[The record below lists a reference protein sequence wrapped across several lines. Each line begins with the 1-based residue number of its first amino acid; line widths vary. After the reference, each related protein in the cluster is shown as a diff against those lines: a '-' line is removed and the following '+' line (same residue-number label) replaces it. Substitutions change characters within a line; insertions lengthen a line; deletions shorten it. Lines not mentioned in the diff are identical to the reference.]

1 MKTEGEIILYQSDDS
16 TQLEVRI
23 ENETVWLSLNQMSD
37 LFGRDKSVI
46 SRHIRNVF
54 AEGELESSS
63 VVAKNATTAIDG
75 KIYQVEFYNLDVIIS
90 VGYRVKSKRG
100 TQFRIWANSI
110 LKEYLMKGYVLNSRI
125 DRIEKKIF
133 EHDQKF
139 DLLIKTS
146 LPPNEGIFYDGQIFD
161 AWKFAA
167 DLVKSAHKS
176 IVLIDNY
183 IDESVLH
190 LMAKRNKSVTCT
202 IYTSKISKE
211 MKLDIEKFNAQYEPV
226 EVMIFSKSHD
236 RFLIIDNETVYH
248 IGASLKDLA
257 KKWFAFSKIELNA
270 TEMINKLEK

>member
-1 MKTEGEIILYQSDDS
+1 MDNQGEIILYQSEDS

-23 ENETVWLSLNQMSD
+23 ENETIWLTQNQIAE
-37 LFGRDKSVI
+37 LFGVKQPAISKHLKNIFLCSELIENSVHSI
-46 SRHIRNVF
+46 
-54 AEGELESSS
+54 LEY
-63 VVAKNATTAIDG
+63 TASDG
-75 KIYQVEFYNLDVIIS
+75 KRYKTAFYNLDAILS
-90 VGYRVKSKRG
+90 VGYRVNSKNA

-139 DLLIKTS
+139 DLLIKTT

-226 EVMIFSKSHD
+226 EVKIFSKSHD

-257 KKWFAFSKIELNA
+257 KKWFAFSKIELDA
-270 TEMINKLEK
+270 TEIIEKLEK

>member
-1 MKTEGEIILYQSDDS
+1 MGTKRQAITKHLKNIFDC
-16 TQLEVRI
+16 
-23 ENETVWLSLNQMSD
+23 
-37 LFGRDKSVI
+37 
-46 SRHIRNVF
+46 
-54 AEGELESSS
+54 GELSEVS
-63 VVAKNATTAIDG
+63 VCSILEPTASDG
-75 KIYQVEFYNLDVIIS
+75 KKYATKLYNLDAILS
-90 VGYRVKSKRG
+90 VGYRVNSKNA

-110 LKEYLMKGYVLNSRI
+110 LKEYLMKGYVLNSRT

-167 DLVKSAHKS
+167 DLVKSAKKS

-183 IDESVLH
+183 IDDSVLH
-190 LMAKRNKSVTCT
+190 LLAKRNKGVEVK
-202 IYTSKISKE
+202 IFTSKISAELK
-211 MKLDIEKFNAQYEPV
+211 KDIEKLNAQYEPV
-226 EVMIFSKSHD
+226 EVKIFSKSHD

-257 KKWFAFSKIELNA
+257 KKWFAFSKIELDA